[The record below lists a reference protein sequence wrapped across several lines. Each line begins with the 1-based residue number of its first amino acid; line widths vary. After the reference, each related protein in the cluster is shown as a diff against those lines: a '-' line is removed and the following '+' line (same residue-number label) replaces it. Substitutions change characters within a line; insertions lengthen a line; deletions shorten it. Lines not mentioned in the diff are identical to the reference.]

1 MEGIHSCGKSG
12 PLVTCVTLCSLTKW
26 KTKRKTYTQLTMLG
40 RAFGDDGTSNIIV
53 KTLKKSKANK
63 ILMMH
68 AM

>member
-1 MEGIHSCGKSG
+1 
-12 PLVTCVTLCSLTKW
+12 
-26 KTKRKTYTQLTMLG
+26 MLG